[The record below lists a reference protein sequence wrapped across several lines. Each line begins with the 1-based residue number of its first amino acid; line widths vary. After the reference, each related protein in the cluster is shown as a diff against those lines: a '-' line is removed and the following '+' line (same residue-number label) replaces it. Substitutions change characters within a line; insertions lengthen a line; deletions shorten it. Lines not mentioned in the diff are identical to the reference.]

1 MELEI
6 AMAERRLRPVTS
18 WEQIRASVAGLNSRR
33 WRSPWLYASLLDSD
47 GGIERELPLD
57 EDLE

>member
-1 MELEI
+1 VELEI

-33 WRSPWLYASLLDSD
+33 WRSPVVYGTDLKD
-47 GGIERELPLD
+47 GGVEREQPLGD
-57 EDLE
+57 AE

>member
-18 WEQIRASVAGLNSRR
+18 WEQGAPQVLPVSI
-33 WRSPWLYASLLDSD
+33 LDD
-47 GGIERELPLD
+47 GAVQWCTARI
-57 EDLE
+57 